1 VKLELVLLAWSLRK
15 MKRMKEKLGE
25 APSSKEE
32 DEGEVVQLIGVGLQC
47 PPVMLRR
54 GGGASMVGE
63 RRELLHGLFRK
74 RELERV
80 RE

>member
-1 VKLELVLLAWSLRK
+1 VKLELVLLASNLRK

-25 APSSKEE
+25 APKKKMK
-32 DEGEVVQLIGVGLQC
+32 GGGVQFVGVGLQH
-47 PPVMLRR
+47 PLAMLRQ

>member
-1 VKLELVLLAWSLRK
+1 MVKLELVLLASSLRK

-25 APSSKEE
+25 APKKKMKGRWCSSPASCSG
-32 DEGEVVQLIGVGLQC
+32 D
-47 PPVMLRR
+47 PPAKLRR

>member
-1 VKLELVLLAWSLRK
+1 MRLEGEDEVGEELVGGSSSPRKK
-15 MKRMKEKLGE
+15 MKIG
-25 APSSKEE
+25 
-32 DEGEVVQLIGVGLQC
+32 VVQLVGVVLRR
-47 PPVMLRR
+47 PPVVLRQ